1 MTSQY
6 CIFLLY
12 LSGGI
17 DWSLVRTLGDAILHG
32 VFQFCDVINLR
43 NLWISCS
50 FLANYA
56 FRCNRVVVN
65 GDGMVGIKIMQ
76 NGPSKIKI
84 IWLLQTFCFCIFI
97 SKFVTFTILVS
108 NERPLLAFLVVLTSI
123 DTYRH
128 KFLLHTF
135 GHDLNLVWLTT
146 VCVWKMFLFHQ
157 GIRRIH

>member
-1 MTSQY
+1 MLSFMESSSSVMWSTWG
-6 CIFLLY
+6 IFEFRALFLLIMHFVVQP
-12 LSGGI
+12 SGCQ
-17 DWSLVRTLGDAILHG
+17 WWWHG
-32 VFQFCDVINLR
+32 
-43 NLWISCS
+43 
-50 FLANYA
+50 
-56 FRCNRVVVN
+56 
-65 GDGMVGIKIMQ
+65 GGIKIMQ

-135 GHDLNLVWLTT
+135 GHDLNLVWLTI